1 MYIVNTQSS
10 RPWAQND
17 HSEGHQHLRLHT
29 HLSHRHKTKGRHNSL
44 LSGLGLVRLCK
55 MKLPALILA
64 FLCTYYLLVLRFEGK
79 EKGEVLSYSKNV
91 PGVVEWITDHSTQ
104 LCINTDTA
112 LESKYIWFRSYFFF
126 WQFYWKWVRE
136 K

>member
-1 MYIVNTQSS
+1 MDIVDTQSS
-10 RPWAQND
+10 RPWGQND
-17 HSEGHQHLRLHT
+17 HSEGHQHLRFHT
-29 HLSHRHKTKGRHNSL
+29 NLSHRHKTKRRHNSL
-44 LSGLGLVRLCK
+44 MPGLCLVHLCK

-64 FLCTYYLLVLRFEGK
+64 FPCSYYLLVLRFEGK
-79 EKGEVLSYSKNV
+79 ENGEVLSYSKNV

-112 LESKYIWFRSYFFF
+112 LKSKYIWFRSHLFIC
-126 WQFYWKWVRE
+126 QFYWKWVKE